1 MLILRNR
8 LTNMF
13 CCPNCFT
20 HAFLINFIKDYSEQT
35 GKCSFC
41 MHKGDS
47 PLFKP
52 ASLIDLFQPLY
63 DLYEEKIEGYAINEL
78 LQVDW
83 NIFSKYID
91 KKKQLQLVSK
101 ITGVK
106 GLNFKRFISTLI
118 MIKDFIDRWDAFA
131 NELKHENRFFPK
143 KNIDTN
149 QLAELFNY
157 LIMPKMQK
165 PKHVFRARIN
175 HQSKILSLTAMGK
188 PPLEK
193 SIDGRANPKGIS
205 YFYAASDEKTV
216 IAETRPYKTE
226 IVCVAKYKVSPKISL
241 IDLRAPK
248 NTISPFGLD
257 YDSLSLLYK
266 EMPLL
271 VHLSDVLSKPV
282 LPYKKELEYLPT
294 QYLCEMI
301 KNYNFNG
308 IVFKSS
314 LGKGDNY
321 VFFDDSFLT
330 GIKVETFIV
339 TETTVKSV
347 RKA

>member
-1 MLILRNR
+1 
-8 LTNMF
+8 MF

-20 HAFLINFIKDYSEQT
+20 HAFLKDHIKKTSKQD

-41 MHKGDS
+41 SYKRVS
-47 PLFKP
+47 PLLTP
-52 ASLIDLFQPLY
+52 AVLIDLFQPLF
-63 DLYEEKIEGYAINEL
+63 DLYVEESGGRPLNEL

-83 NIFSKYID
+83 HVFSKHID

-101 ITGVK
+101 IA
-106 GLNFKRFISTLI
+106 GLKVLNSQRFISTLV
-118 MIKDFIDRWDAFA
+118 MNNEFIDRWDAFT

-149 QLAELFNY
+149 QLSELFNY
-157 LIMPKMQK
+157 LIMPKEQK
-165 PKHVFRARIN
+165 FKHVFRARIN
-175 HQSKILSLTAMGK
+175 HRSEILPITEMGK

-205 YFYAASDEKTV
+205 YFYAASDEKTT
-216 IAETRPYKTE
+216 IAEIRPYKTE
-226 IVCVAKYKVSPKISL
+226 TVCVAKYQVNPKISL

-248 NTISPFGLD
+248 STISPFGLD
-257 YDSLSLLYK
+257 DDSLSLLYK
-266 EMPLL
+266 EHMPFLVLL
-271 VHLSDVLSKPV
+271 GDVLSKPI
-282 LPYKKELEYLPT
+282 LPQKKELEYLPT

-314 LGKGDNY
+314 LEKGDNC
-321 VFFDDSFLT
+321 VFFDDSFLK

-339 TETTVKSV
+339 TETSVKSV
-347 RKA
+347 KEA